1 MQVHVSGI
9 LSHYFDGSRVV
20 DGAGETVRQNLDSI
34 ANEYPRAGR
43 LLFDDQ
49 GNFRRL
55 VLIFAGEENLTSPS
69 EWDEPIEG
77 GELFLVPAMT
87 GEAPESVAA
96 RMAGAHENGQE
107 AGSACGSSCDSAC
120 GSPCDSA
127 CDSACG
133 SPCDSAC
140 DSACGSPCDSDC
152 CSDCGPACDSV
163 CDNTCGSPCDSSC
176 DNPCDSPC
184 DNTCDS
190 SCGSV
195 CDSCPAPELRVPKP
209 KRPKS
214 IIPEYRQEAVSLGK
228 NDFQRYQNSL
238 VLREIGVQGQK
249 RIKAAKV
256 VIAGAGALGS
266 SAVQYLAAAG
276 VGTIKLIDPNEVALE
291 NLQCQVLHTLRDLNR
306 PKVASAKDSIRNI
319 NRDIQVETENTALDT
334 ENVEQLIRGYD
345 LVLDCTNSYKPRY
358 LINDA
363 CVLLGIP
370 WIFGAVY
377 HFEAQVGLF
386 APNSGVCYRCL
397 FPAPPAA
404 DLLPPGGEE
413 ALFTPLPGMVGSI
426 EAAEALKLI
435 IGIGSPLAGK
445 LLTFDSLSME
455 FRSLAL
461 AHSGECPVC
470 GNAPSIRSMSDFDE
484 EDFAVPEEGRAD
496 APIPTIEPE
505 ELARRI
511 ESGEC
516 VTVVDVREP
525 HERSALR
532 FPNAKVVPIGQIER
546 RWREFDPQ
554 TDTVFICKTGKRSVF
569 AAQTL
574 RETGYQ
580 GPLFSL
586 RGGIDAMKDIMF
598 SHEGAWL

>member
-1 MQVHVSGI
+1 MKVHVSGI
-9 LSHYFDGSRVV
+9 LSHYFDGNRVV

-43 LLFDDQ
+43 LLFDD
-49 GNFRRL
+49 GGDFRHL
-55 VLIFAGEENLTSPS
+55 VLIFAGEENRTSPS
-69 EWDEPIEG
+69 AWDEPVQGE
-77 GELFLVPAMT
+77 ELFLVPAMT

-96 RMAGAHENGQE
+96 RMAGAHEHHEQE
-107 AGSACGSSCDSAC
+107 TDSVSACGSPCDSGCGSVCGSPCDSGCESVCGSPCDSGCDSAC

-127 CDSACG
+127 CESACG
-133 SPCDSAC
+133 
-140 DSACGSPCDSDC
+140 
-152 CSDCGPACDSV
+152 
-163 CDNTCGSPCDSSC
+163 
-176 DNPCDSPC
+176 
-184 DNTCDS
+184 
-190 SCGSV
+190 
-195 CDSCPAPELRVPKP
+195 SCPAPELRAP
-209 KRPKS
+209 KRKRPQS
-214 IIPEYRQEAVSLGK
+214 LIPEYRQEAVSFGK
-228 NDFQRYQNSL
+228 NDFQRYQNNL

-256 VIAGAGALGS
+256 VIVGTGALGS

-276 VGTIKLIDPNEVALE
+276 VGTMKLIDPNEVALE

-319 NRDIQVETENTALDT
+319 NREIQVETENVSLDAG
-334 ENVEQLIRGYD
+334 NVEQLIRGYD
-345 LVLDCTNSYKPRY
+345 LVLDCTNSYKSRY

-363 CVLLGIP
+363 AVLLGIP

-386 APNSGVCYRCL
+386 APDSGVCYRCL
-397 FPAPPAA
+397 YPAPPAA

-445 LLTFDSLSME
+445 LLTIDSLSME

-461 AHSGECPVC
+461 VHSGECPVC
-470 GNAPSIRSMSDFDE
+470 GNTPSIKSMSDFDE
-484 EDFAVPEEGRAD
+484 EDFAVPEDGRAD

-511 ESGEC
+511 ESGER